1 MKRIAI
7 LGGGIAGLTAAYELA
22 RIGTGL
28 EVRLFEASSRV
39 GGIIETVREA
49 GFTIECGP
57 DGWVTEKPW
66 ARVLAHEL
74 GLDDEILPSNDATRR
89 TYVLIDG
96 KLRPMPQG
104 MRMMVPASEEALES
118 LDASA
123 LFSPAAKRAFHE
135 ELLRSRELKLSH
147 PEHDES
153 VASFVERHFGEEVLE
168 KLGAPLLSGVFG
180 GDVRTLSVRAVMAPF
195 VAMERDH
202 GSLIHALLSRPA
214 AINPPAIFTSLR
226 TGMGTL
232 VDRLV
237 AAVPEGW
244 MRLNETVIGLS
255 REEDGCWRV
264 RTSVGE
270 ESFDAV
276 LMALPVH
283 LAQRLLQ
290 PVDGRAAELME
301 VDSSSAIVVA
311 LAYAAPAEGE
321 LSELHI
327 PPGFGFLVPPTPE
340 LSLMACT
347 FVDGKYAH
355 RVPPGG
361 RLLRAFFGSEV
372 AIRLAHETDE
382 QLVEL
387 AKQDLAAIL
396 GPMPE
401 PSFAVVRRWP
411 LSLPQYSVGHLER
424 MAELNARVR
433 ELAGLALLGNGY
445 RGVGLPDLIR
455 DARAAA
461 IEVAGH

>member
-22 RIGTGL
+22 CIDPKCV
-28 EVRLFEASSRV
+28 VRLFEAGPRV
-39 GGIIETVREA
+39 GGIIETVREE

-66 ARVLAHEL
+66 ARLLAHEL

-89 TYVLIDG
+89 TYILIDG
-96 KLRPMPQG
+96 KLRPMPEG
-104 MRMMVPASEEALES
+104 MRMMVPASEEALDA
-118 LDASA
+118 LDASG

-153 VASFVERHFGEEVLE
+153 VASFVARHFGEEVLE
-168 KLGAPLLSGVFG
+168 KVGAPLLSGVFG
-180 GDVRTLSVRAVMAPF
+180 GDVETLSVRAVMAPF

-202 GSLIHALLSRPA
+202 GSLIHALMSRPT

-237 AAVPEGW
+237 AAIPERW
-244 MRLNETVIGLS
+244 LRLNETVIGLG
-255 REEDGCWRV
+255 RDEDGCWRV
-264 RTSVGE
+264 RTSAGE

-276 LMALPVH
+276 LMALPIH
-283 LAQRLLQ
+283 IAQRLLQ
-290 PVDGRAAELME
+290 PVDARAAELME

-311 LAYAAPAEGE
+311 LAYGASEPM
-321 LSELHI
+321 ELHI
-327 PPGFGFLVPPTPE
+327 PPGFGFLVPPTPG
-340 LSLMACT
+340 LSLLACT

-361 RLLRAFFGSEV
+361 RLLRVFFGSEV

-382 QLVEL
+382 ELVGL
-387 AKQDLAAIL
+387 AKKDLAAIL
-396 GPMPE
+396 GAMPE

-424 MAELNARVR
+424 MAELTARVR
-433 ELAGLALLGNGY
+433 ELPGLALLGNGY

-461 IEVAGH
+461 TEVAGH